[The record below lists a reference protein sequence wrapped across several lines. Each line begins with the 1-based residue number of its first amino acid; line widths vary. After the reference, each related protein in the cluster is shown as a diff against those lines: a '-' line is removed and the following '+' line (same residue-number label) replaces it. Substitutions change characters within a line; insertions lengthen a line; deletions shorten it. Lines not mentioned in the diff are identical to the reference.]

1 MIEVYTQ
8 CSVALSLAITC
19 ILVLKPLSTLPILFE
34 IQKCGW
40 KFMTSTSHQQACSP
54 YLCMQSVLTF
64 FITTATLFLQLYQE
78 NIVFSFYIF
87 YKRYGYY
94 CMQCHTSLIHYMYL
108 WCYTCMC
115 VITLHVTDRC
125 GILPLV
131 TVCTL

>member
-64 FITTATLFLQLYQE
+64 YYNCNTIFATVSGKHCIFILYFLQTIRL
-78 NIVFSFYIF
+78 
-87 YKRYGYY
+87 
-94 CMQCHTSLIHYMYL
+94 L
-108 WCYTCMC
+108 
-115 VITLHVTDRC
+115 LHAMSY
-125 GILPLV
+125 
-131 TVCTL
+131 